1 MKNERIY
8 PLVGVAKNIKIR
20 RTGNVAQSSLI
31 SASDLHFPKC
41 VYDQVFLWF
50 RNSRIPLFEEKNYLN
65 KVPPDLNEE
74 MSRSTER

>member
-1 MKNERIY
+1 MKKKKIY
-8 PLVGVAKNIKIR
+8 TLVGVAKNIKIR

-31 SASDLHFPKC
+31 SASYLHFPKC

-74 MSRSTER
+74 MSRSTEG